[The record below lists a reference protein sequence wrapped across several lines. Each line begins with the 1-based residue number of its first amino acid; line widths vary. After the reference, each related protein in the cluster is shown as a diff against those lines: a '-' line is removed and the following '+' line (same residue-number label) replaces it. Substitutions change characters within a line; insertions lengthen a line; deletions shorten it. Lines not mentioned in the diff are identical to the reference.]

1 MLHSSRQTATQSCA
15 SLAAEGR
22 GCPQTLST
30 DMIITLS
37 MGLGTLF
44 VVLFLISWYLISRL
58 RSPKRMTI
66 SGPIHLQDFSSRA
79 HDEEFQQSSPAE
91 LSGSPRAQGIN
102 QFPQI
107 GTAFVDRRSPLQ
119 DEAERSFGYSEVDA
133 GNRATLHP
141 SDSSSQI
148 GVSYHDPTYD
158 SNRFQ
163 RQHATIPESPTM
175 EDGSPGIGQESG
187 LVGTIHMA
195 GQEHRHPSKSLYI
208 TAPLRKAISTTT
220 SRVSR
225 RKVPARLTFPTPRTE
240 TSPESFPCRA
250 HRLDLYLVAQ
260 QIRSVLPRTTG
271 CQKKTVNGLKSV
283 LSSSTIFR

>member
-1 MLHSSRQTATQSCA
+1 MLRSSRQTAAQSCA

-91 LSGSPRAQGIN
+91 LSGNPRAQGIN

-158 SNRFQ
+158 SNIFQ

-187 LVGTIHMA
+187 FGGHNPYGWTGAQASKQKPLYNRTPTQGDLNHNL
-195 GQEHRHPSKSLYI
+195 PSI
-208 TAPLRKAISTTT
+208 TTQSPSETDFSDPHVPKPRQ
-220 SRVSR
+220 RVSHAG
-225 RKVPARLTFPTPRTE
+225 P
-240 TSPESFPCRA
+240 
-250 HRLDLYLVAQ
+250 
-260 QIRSVLPRTTG
+260 IG
-271 CQKKTVNGLKSV
+271 
-283 LSSSTIFR
+283 